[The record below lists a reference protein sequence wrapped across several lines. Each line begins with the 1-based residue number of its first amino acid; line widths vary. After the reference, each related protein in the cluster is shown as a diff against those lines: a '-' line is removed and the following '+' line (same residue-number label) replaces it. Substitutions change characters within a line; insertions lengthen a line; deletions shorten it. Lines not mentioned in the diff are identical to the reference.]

1 MKNNKLYG
9 AAMLA
14 DEIGVI
20 SQKLNLAKNVMNEIM
35 EERIP
40 KSRID
45 STTHELVIDAYKELS
60 WKLDIVSDY
69 LLCAYEYVQKLEKYA
84 DEYYESG
91 EKFLFDVVMLCHEAA
106 ENDKGIIGISSK
118 KILSILG
125 KEDAPKSGQA
135 V

>member
-20 SQKLNLAKNVMNEIM
+20 SQKLNLAKNVINDIM

-69 LLCAYEYVQKLEKYA
+69 LLCAYEYVQKLEKYT

-91 EKFLFDVVMLCHEAA
+91 EKFLFDVVMLCQEAT
-106 ENDKGIIGISSK
+106 ENNKGIIGISSK
-118 KILSILG
+118 KILSVLG
-125 KEDAPKSGQA
+125 KEDNSKSGQA

>member
-1 MKNNKLYG
+1 
-9 AAMLA
+9 MLA

-20 SQKLNLAKNVMNEIM
+20 SQKLNLAKNVMNDIM

-60 WKLDIVSDY
+60 WKLDIASDY
-69 LLCAYEYVQKLEKYA
+69 LLCVYEYVKKLEKYV

-118 KILSILG
+118 KILSVLG
-125 KEDAPKSGQA
+125 KEDTSKSGQA

>member
-20 SQKLNLAKNVMNEIM
+20 SQKLNLAKNVMNDIM

-60 WKLDIVSDY
+60 WKLDIASDY
-69 LLCAYEYVQKLEKYA
+69 LLCVYEYVKKLEKYV

-118 KILSILG
+118 KILSVLG
-125 KEDAPKSGQA
+125 KEDTSKSGQA